1 MIVLDIETT
10 GLSPILNSIIE
21 IGAIDFSNT
30 KNQFQ
35 GQCHI
40 WAGAE
45 VDTTALKINGFTN
58 EEITRNNKPT
68 EFDLLQT
75 FIKWLDRIEDRTIC
89 GQNIDFDIGFLNESA
104 KRYKIDRNF
113 GKRKVD
119 LHSLVYS
126 HLLKRNVVP
135 LLKNGLSNISS
146 DFIMEYVGLPAEP
159 KPHRAI
165 NGAKW
170 ETEAISRLIYGKS
183 ILEEFFVFDVPAYL
197 KTR

>member
-10 GLSPILNSIIE
+10 GLNPILNSIIE
-21 IGAIDFSNT
+21 IGAIDFSDT
-30 KNQFQ
+30 KDQFN
-35 GQCHI
+35 GQCQI

-45 VDTTALKINGFTN
+45 IDSNALKINGFTYV
-58 EEITRNNKPT
+58 EITEKNKPT
-68 EFDLLQT
+68 EFDLLQK
-75 FIKWLDRIEDRTIC
+75 FIKWLDRIEDKTIC

-119 LHSLVYS
+119 QHSLVFS
-126 HLLKRNVVP
+126 HLLKRNLNPP
-135 LLKNGLSNISS
+135 LKDGLSNISG

-183 ILEEFFVFDVPAYL
+183 ILDEFLVFEVPAYL
-197 KTR
+197 KAK